1 MLYSSPNHRVFSF
14 DVILFTKSLCFFP
27 WCYTLHQIIAFF
39 PLVLYSSPN
48 HCVFSLDITLFTKS
62 SCFFPWCYTLHQI
75 IVFFPLM
82 LHFTKSL
89 FFFPWCY
96 TLRYIFA
103 CPMLCISQIWLSSGP
118 LLQFYSSYLFL
129 ILFITHNAVDTHH
142 LFFWTIY
149 TFPSLALLHAPYS
162 MSQPHWQQQNHS
174 SKSIPEM
181 S

>member
-1 MLYSSPNHRVFSF
+1 MLYSSPNHSVFSF
-14 DVILFTKSLCFFP
+14 GVILFTKSLCFFP
-27 WCYTLHQIIAFF
+27 WY
-39 PLVLYSSPN
+39 
-48 HCVFSLDITLFTKS
+48 
-62 SCFFPWCYTLHQI
+62 YTLHQI

-82 LHFTKSL
+82 LHSSPNHCVFSLDVTLFTKSL